1 MESNGGPSRREF
13 DELKQELKDTKRDY
27 MSLREWSRIEIDF
40 NKEFDALNKFKDWV
54 FYGFLGAIIV
64 SLGIALVMG
73 ALK

>member
-13 DELKQELKDTKRDY
+13 DETKEDIREIRRDYVLDKVYQAEKKDTQKD
-27 MSLREWSRIEIDF
+27 I
-40 NKEFDALNKFKDWV
+40 DALNKFKDWV

-64 SLGIALVMG
+64 AVGIALVMG